1 MHQEFLKSVAKEIL
15 HDDDIKRED
24 DPIKYCMYLDI
35 ISYVLDCEYNKR
47 VILRISTYASVTM
60 LATSLFVKNLAP
72 ILMLCVVANYVATV
86 IAVYSTHISKR
97 KAYRKLI
104 SMGYKPKNQEE
115 RR

>member
-35 ISYVLDCEYNKR
+35 ISYVLDCEYNKHA
-47 VILRISTYASVTM
+47 ILRISTYVNIAM
-60 LATSLFVKNLAP
+60 LAASLFVKNLAS

-86 IAVYSTHISKR
+86 IAVYSTHISKC
-97 KAYRKLI
+97 KAYRKLL